1 MGSFT
6 WILNLIAGL
15 AMFLYGMKIMGE
27 GLEKSAGNQMSQI
40 IDKLTG
46 NIFKGLL
53 IGTLVTALIQSSS
66 ATTVMVVGFINAG
79 LMNLTQAVGV
89 ILGANIGTTVTSV
102 LISME
107 DINASAIWVLNIFK
121 PSFLAPL
128 AVTAGV
134 ILLFFSNKKKYH
146 YIGEI
151 LAGFG
156 ILFIGMESMSDAM
169 GFLKDSPM
177 FGNIM
182 QGLSN
187 PVLGILVG
195 LVLTV
200 IIQSSSA
207 SVGILQA
214 ASATGLIGFSTAA
227 AIILG
232 ENIGT
237 CVTAV
242 IASMGAN
249 RESKKA
255 AWLNVL
261 FKTVG
266 MLIFIIALYVFGIG
280 KLLPVWS
287 RVATKTNIAVFHII
301 FNIIN
306 SFLMIPIS
314 GLLVRLVDRLIPV
327 RTSDNEHTT
336 LDERLL
342 QTPTLALAQA
352 RRELM
357 NMMHATK
364 ESVDIGYELLQT
376 PKHADEDKLDALE
389 DKIDIYESNITQY
402 LIKVSDEPMTP
413 AENVAISTMFHVITD
428 IERIGDHA
436 YNISYSLNK
445 LFDEGNSF
453 SASAKDELIKMYK
466 AVNRM
471 VDKTVSA
478 FENGD
483 AKLAADIQA
492 IEDVIDLLKVQLK
505 DAHLDRLTRHE
516 CTFEQGVVFL
526 DLVTNLERIAD
537 HCSNIGI
544 SVEQI
549 SAQGTVIDPHE
560 HLKDIHRNPSEE
572 FQRIYDKYVD
582 KYTK

>member
-1 MGSFT
+1 MDSIA
-6 WILNLIAGL
+6 WIFNLFAGL
-15 AMFLYGMKIMGE
+15 ALFLYGMKIMGE

-40 IDKLTG
+40 IDRLTG
-46 NIFKGLL
+46 NILKGLF
-53 IGTLVTALIQSSS
+53 IGTVVTALIQSSS

-79 LMNLTQAVGV
+79 LMTLSQSVGV
-89 ILGANIGTTVTSV
+89 ILGANIGTTITSV
-102 LISME
+102 LISLE
-107 DINASAIWVLNIFK
+107 DINANAIWVLNLFK

-128 AVTAGV
+128 AATAGV

-169 GFLKDSPM
+169 EFLQDSPV
-177 FGNIM
+177 FASIM
-182 QGLSN
+182 QSLEN

-195 LVLTV
+195 LILTI

-227 AIILG
+227 SIVLG

-242 IASMGAN
+242 ISSVGAN
-249 RESKKA
+249 REAKKA

-266 MLIFIIALYVFGIG
+266 MLIFILILYVFGIG

-287 RVATKTNIAVFHII
+287 KVATKTNIAVFHII

-306 SFLMIPIS
+306 SILMIPIS
-314 GLLVRLVDRLIPV
+314 GLLVRLVDRLVPLEN
-327 RTSDNEHTT
+327 TSDTTT

-342 QTPTLALAQA
+342 QTPTLALSQA
-352 RRELM
+352 RRELL
-357 NMMHATK
+357 NMMQETQK
-364 ESVDIGYELLQT
+364 SVKIGFNILSEGT
-376 PKHADEDKLDALE
+376 TADEDMLDKLE
-389 DKIDIYESNITQY
+389 DEIDIYESNITQY

-413 AENVAISTMFHVITD
+413 EENIEISSMFHVITD

-436 YNISYSLNK
+436 YNISYSVNK
-445 LFDEGNSF
+445 LHNQGNKF
-453 SASAKDELIKMYK
+453 SDSAKNELLRMYT
-466 AVNRM
+466 AVNKM
-471 VDKTVSA
+471 ADKTLQA
-478 FENGD
+478 FEERD
-483 AKLAADIQA
+483 AKLATDIQA
-492 IEDVIDLLKVQLK
+492 IEDVVDLLKVQLK
-505 DAHLDRLTRHE
+505 DSHLDRLAKHE

-526 DLVTNLERIAD
+526 DIVTNLERIAD

-544 SVEQI
+544 SIEQI
-549 SAQGTVIDPHE
+549 TAHGTVIDPHE
-560 HLKDIHRNPSEE
+560 HLKDIHKNPSED
-572 FQRIYDKYVD
+572 FQKVYEKYID